1 MRYGLLGEKLGHS
14 FSKEIHN
21 SLGEYS
27 YDLLEVSRERLEEF
41 IESRTFSGL
50 NVTIPYKE
58 TVIPYLDG
66 IDQAA
71 KAIGAVNTI
80 VNRGG
85 RLYGYNT
92 DFYGMEMLFSHAKID
107 PTDKVV
113 AILGSGGTS
122 KTAEAVM
129 KRLGAKEAFKVSR
142 GGKEGAIGY
151 DELYERADEVDI
163 IVNTTPAGMFPDTDG
178 CAIDLSR
185 FKNVSGV
192 IDAIYNPLRTRLV
205 IEAEKRGI
213 RAEGGLYMLVAQAV
227 RASEIFTGARYEE
240 RTTEKIYRR
249 ILRDKENV
257 VLIGMPASGK
267 STIGRILE
275 KKLGKKVFDSDKIIE
290 RNAKKSIPDIF
301 RDDGEAAFRD
311 MEADV
316 IAKLSGKCGIIISTG
331 GGSILR
337 RESVDNLKKNGRLY
351 FIDRPLS
358 QLIPTSSRPLA
369 STAEAIEKRFNER
382 YGIYSAVADVR
393 IDANGSAPMAADKI
407 IKDIYS

>member
-1 MRYGLLGEKLGHS
+1 
-14 FSKEIHN
+14 
-21 SLGEYS
+21 
-27 YDLLEVSRERLEEF
+27 
-41 IESRTFSGL
+41 
-50 NVTIPYKE
+50 
-58 TVIPYLDG
+58 
-66 IDQAA
+66 
-71 KAIGAVNTI
+71 
-80 VNRGG
+80 
-85 RLYGYNT
+85 
-92 DFYGMEMLFSHAKID
+92 
-107 PTDKVV
+107 
-113 AILGSGGTS
+113 
-122 KTAEAVM
+122 
-129 KRLGAKEAFKVSR
+129 
-142 GGKEGAIGY
+142 
-151 DELYERADEVDI
+151 
-163 IVNTTPAGMFPDTDG
+163 MFPDTDG